1 MDFLINLKFLSFE
14 KKVLV
19 SKQWIQFLVITAVV
33 LASTVISFWGSTLAL
48 GMIVILLVGLAV
60 VIALIRQPNL
70 GFLLLFLGGMFV
82 PFSGPSGLNAAT
94 LMVALMLG
102 LWIADMLVI
111 KRQVALIQSRIMLPV
126 LGFLLISVLALGM
139 GQIPWFVFARQAPL
153 TAQVGGFAIFIF
165 SIGGML
171 LVAHLIQNV
180 RWLEIMVWFYIG
192 LCSLYILA
200 QTVGFSFVDRLFHPG
215 FTTGSM
221 FWTWLIALTFSQIM
235 YNSELQPRVR
245 NLLIVV
251 VLLTFYV
258 AIIRNFE
265 WKSGWVPAV
274 VSVFV
279 LLAIKYRKLLIF
291 SIPFVVIGIIY
302 ISMDL
307 IAQDD
312 YSWGTRLDA
321 WKIIFEIARVNPI
334 LGLGF
339 ANYYWYSPLFPI
351 RGWSVSFNSHS
362 QYVDLIAQT
371 GYLGLLFFFWIFLTL
386 GVLSW
391 NLSKKLSS
399 GFEKAYVYGALAG
412 IVATLVAAFLGDWVL
427 PFVYNLGLTGFR
439 ASILPWIFIGG
450 VISIEQMLIS
460 KTIA

>member
-291 SIPFVVIGIIY
+291 SIPLVVIGIIY

>member
-1 MDFLINLKFLSFE
+1 MEFFINLKFLSFE
-14 KKVLV
+14 KKVWV
-19 SKQWIQFLVITAVV
+19 SKQWIQFFVITSVV
-33 LASTVISFWGSTLAL
+33 LASTVISFWGSPLAF
-48 GMIVILLVGLAV
+48 GMIVILFVGFAV

-82 PFSGPSGLNAAT
+82 PFSGPSGLNAST

-111 KRQVALIQSRIMLPV
+111 KRHFALIQSRIMLPA
-126 LGFLLISVLALGM
+126 LGFLLISVLAFGM

-165 SIGGML
+165 SVGGML

-192 LCSLYILA
+192 LCSLYILG

-221 FWTWLIALTFSQIM
+221 FWTWLIALTFSQII

-312 YSWGTRLDA
+312 YSWGTRVDA

-371 GYLGLLFFFWIFLTL
+371 GYLGLFFFFWIFLTL

-450 VISIEQMLIS
+450 VISLEQMLIS

>member
-1 MDFLINLKFLSFE
+1 LEFSINLKFLSFE
-14 KKVLV
+14 KKVWI
-19 SKQWIQFLVITAVV
+19 SKQSIQFFVITSVV
-33 LASTVISFWGSTLAL
+33 LASTVISFWGSPRIYGLIVVLLA
-48 GMIVILLVGLAV
+48 GLAV
-60 VIALIRQPNL
+60 VIALIKQPNL
-70 GFLLLFLGGMFV
+70 GFLLVFLGGIFV
-82 PFSGPSGLNAAT
+82 PFSGPSGLNASI

-102 LWIADMLVI
+102 LWIADMLII
-111 KRQVALIQSRIMLPV
+111 KRRFALIQSRITLPV
-126 LGFLLISVLALGM
+126 LIFLLISVLALGM

-153 TAQVGGFAIFIF
+153 TAQVGGFAIYIF
-165 SIGGML
+165 SVGGML
-171 LVAHLIQNV
+171 LAAHLLQNV
-180 RWLEIMVWFYIG
+180 RWLEFIVWFYIG
-192 LCSLYILA
+192 LCSLYILG
-200 QTVGFSFVDRLFHPG
+200 QTVGFSFIDRVFHEG
-215 FTTGSM
+215 FTHGSM
-221 FWTWLIALTFSQIM
+221 LWTWLIALTFSQIM
-235 YNSELQPRVR
+235 YNSQLQPRVR

-251 VLLTFYV
+251 MLLTLYV
-258 AIIRNFE
+258 AVIQNFE
-265 WKSGWVPAV
+265 WKSGWVPGM

-291 SIPFVVIGIIY
+291 SISFVVIGIIY

-321 WKIIFEIARVNPI
+321 WKIIFEIARINPI

-362 QYVDLIAQT
+362 QYLDLIAQT
-371 GYLGLLFFFWIFLTL
+371 GYLGLISFFWIFLTL

-391 NLSKKLSS
+391 NLSKKLPG

-427 PFVYNLGLTGFR
+427 PFVYNVGLTGFR
-439 ASILPWIFIGG
+439 ASILPWIFVGG
-450 VISIEQMLIS
+450 VISLEQMLIS
-460 KTIA
+460 KTVA